1 MYSRFVTLVGLSGLE
16 PETSSLSVTRSN
28 QLSYSPRTARW
39 AVSVDAE
46 GTVVSETKNWLTLSS
61 YKVTEVFYR
70 NLLQNSTVSNL

>member
-46 GTVVSETKNWLTLSS
+46 GTVVSETKNWVTLSS